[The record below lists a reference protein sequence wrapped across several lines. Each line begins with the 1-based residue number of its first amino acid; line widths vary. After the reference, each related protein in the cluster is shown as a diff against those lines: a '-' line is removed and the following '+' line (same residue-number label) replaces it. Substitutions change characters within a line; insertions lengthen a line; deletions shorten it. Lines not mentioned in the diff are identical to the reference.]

1 MFILLCGLRKAMVI
15 RAKACLLRRS
25 GAGIHG
31 VGCGHGRSISTTKPR
46 KVCYSIARTPV
57 LVRHVRPHAPT
68 IVDGMLERSSLTD
81 HEAGTAIQ
89 PVLVEGP
96 KDRRALNPVK
106 HGVFATPALPGEEEA
121 WKRHRTRIVSAL
133 LQPTAGYTERAMAH
147 RIALTLWRLDRI
159 IAWEAQEI
167 EASANGIP
175 DERTLAKIQRY
186 ESHLSRQLTQALNIL
201 HKREALSL
209 VRAAQVAGLYQAYP
223 GNPQE
228 T

>member
-1 MFILLCGLRKAMVI
+1 
-15 RAKACLLRRS
+15 
-25 GAGIHG
+25 
-31 VGCGHGRSISTTKPR
+31 
-46 KVCYSIARTPV
+46 
-57 LVRHVRPHAPT
+57 
-68 IVDGMLERSSLTD
+68 MLERGNLIVT
-81 HEAGTAIQ
+81 EAGTTVQ

-133 LQPTAGYTERAMAH
+133 LQPTAGHTERAMAH
-147 RIALTLWRLDRI
+147 RVALTLWRLDRI
-159 IAWEAQEI
+159 IAWEAREI

-209 VRAAQVAGLYQAYP
+209 VRAVQVAGLYQALHNSGQATDLILP
-223 GNPQE
+223 IEFRGCG
-228 T
+228 

>member
-1 MFILLCGLRKAMVI
+1 
-15 RAKACLLRRS
+15 
-25 GAGIHG
+25 
-31 VGCGHGRSISTTKPR
+31 
-46 KVCYSIARTPV
+46 
-57 LVRHVRPHAPT
+57 
-68 IVDGMLERSSLTD
+68 MLERSSLTD

-159 IAWEAQEI
+159 IAWEAREI
-167 EASANGIP
+167 EASANGILTNEP
-175 DERTLAKIQRY
+175 WPRY
-186 ESHLSRQLTQALNIL
+186 NAT
-201 HKREALSL
+201 
-209 VRAAQVAGLYQAYP
+209 RA
-223 GNPQE
+223 

>member
-15 RAKACLLRRS
+15 RAKACLLPRS
-25 GAGIHG
+25 GAGIQA
-31 VGCGHGRSISTTKPR
+31 VACWHGRSISTTKPR

-209 VRAAQVAGLYQAYP
+209 VRAAQVAGLYQALQDS
-223 GNPQE
+223 QE
-228 T
+228 KT